1 MHRAEPNV
9 PHAAE
14 TMRAGSAARIVAGE
28 RIRPDFSPEAIGR
41 VARQSLLHLLH
52 PTSAAKWR
60 RIDSHDR
67 LSTLGPPVPIPG
79 EWCDA
84 DYFEHGL
91 MSNWTNGYTWKAFA
105 GLFRDTAE
113 FLTAMFPE
121 AESFLDAGCAKGFL
135 VRSLRKRGKQTWGFD
150 HSAWAIEHAEESAR
164 PFVHLAG
171 VDDVELDREP
181 NVLLCFFLLKSLTEE
196 QAFAFLERAR
206 ARTRQAL
213 FAVIGTR
220 KEGPSHGRIAG
231 EDQDISHITLRS
243 RGGVTR
249 SCCAPAGD
257 RTRYT
262 GYRIAVQRFQKH
274 PLPVRMAWELFIFS
288 PS

>member
-1 MHRAEPNV
+1 VWNYPLFEAASRGKSIVATGFSGPVEYLDPSVHHLVRHRSALVRLRYAYYSTAMHRAEPNV

-41 VARQSLLHLLH
+41 VARQSLLHLLR

-91 MSNWTNGYTWKAFA
+91 MSNWTDGYTWKAFA

-135 VRSLRKRGKQTWGFD
+135 VRSLRKRGKQAWGFD

-164 PFVHLAG
+164 PFVHRGWTTWNSTVSPTCCCVSSCSRASPKSRRSPFSNALG
-171 VDDVELDREP
+171 LGHDRR
-181 NVLLCFFLLKSLTEE
+181 F
-196 QAFAFLERAR
+196 
-206 ARTRQAL
+206 
-213 FAVIGTR
+213 
-220 KEGPSHGRIAG
+220 
-231 EDQDISHITLRS
+231 S
-243 RGGVTR
+243 R
-249 SCCAPAGD
+249 
-257 RTRYT
+257 
-262 GYRIAVQRFQKH
+262 
-274 PLPVRMAWELFIFS
+274 
-288 PS
+288 

>member
-41 VARQSLLHLLH
+41 VARQSLLHLLR

-79 EWCDA
+79 
-84 DYFEHGL
+84 
-91 MSNWTNGYTWKAFA
+91 
-105 GLFRDTAE
+105 
-113 FLTAMFPE
+113 
-121 AESFLDAGCAKGFL
+121 
-135 VRSLRKRGKQTWGFD
+135 
-150 HSAWAIEHAEESAR
+150 
-164 PFVHLAG
+164 
-171 VDDVELDREP
+171 
-181 NVLLCFFLLKSLTEE
+181 
-196 QAFAFLERAR
+196 
-206 ARTRQAL
+206 
-213 FAVIGTR
+213 
-220 KEGPSHGRIAG
+220 RIAG
-231 EDQDISHITLRS
+231 EDQDLSHITLRS

-262 GYRIAVQRFQKH
+262 GYRIAAQRFQEH